1 MEHIF
6 REVVESNGLLSAFVV
21 VGLIMAF
28 SFWISKIMHHRIPA
42 VALAVFL
49 GLVLALLG
57 KKKGLSDLPMFG
69 GLALLGGSMFRDFTI
84 VATAM
89 GADIT
94 KIKEAGLA
102 GAVSL
107 VVGVLLSFFLGAGM
121 AWMLGYTD
129 PKVMATLGAG
139 ACTYIVGPVT
149 GGALGVSSDIMAMSV
164 AIGLVKVIV
173 TTLITP
179 WVAHAIGLN
188 NPKTA
193 MVYGGLLGTTS
204 GVTAGLAAT
213 DEKLVPY
220 GALTSTFFTGL
231 GCLLCPSVLY
241 FVLVFLTTNP

>member
-1 MEHIF
+1 M
-6 REVVESNGLLSAFVV
+6 
-21 VGLIMAF
+21 
-28 SFWISKIMHHRIPA
+28 
-42 VALAVFL
+42 
-49 GLVLALLG
+49 
-57 KKKGLSDLPMFG
+57 SDLPMFG

-179 WVAHAIGLN
+179 WVAHSIGLN